1 MRIRLQEHFTYQKL
15 IRFTLPSIVMMIF
28 TSVYGVVDGLF
39 VSNYVGKTPF
49 AAINLIWP
57 LLMVLGA
64 FGFMIGTGG
73 TAIVARVL
81 GEGEQEKGNRY
92 FSLLVYVTAIGGAA
106 ISAAGL
112 PVLEPVSRLLGAQGE
127 MLDCCIRYGRIILA
141 ANPFFML
148 QNVYQSFFVAAEKPK
163 LGLYFTVAAGLTNMV
178 LDWLFIAVLGWGL
191 EGAALATAASQLVGG
206 LIPTLYF
213 ARENDSLLRL
223 GRTRWN
229 GSLVLRTC
237 VNGSSELMG
246 NISSSLVTTLY
257 NFQLMRFAGENG
269 VAAYGAI
276 MYVAFIFA
284 AVFIGYAVGSA
295 PVISWHFGARNHPEL
310 RSLLKKSCLL
320 VGGTGCAMT
329 VLAWVLSAPLS
340 QVFVG
345 YDPAL
350 YAMTVRGFRI
360 FAFSFLLSGLNIFGS
375 SFFTALNDGGV
386 SAAISFLRTLVF
398 QTASVLLL
406 PLIWELDG
414 VWISS
419 VTAEVAAAAVTA
431 VFLVAKRKK
440 YQYW

>member
-92 FSLLVYVTAIGGAA
+92 FSLLVYVTAMGGAA
-106 ISAAGL
+106 ISLAGL
-112 PVLEPVSRLLGAQGE
+112 LVLEPVSRLLGAQGE
-127 MLDCCIRYGRIILA
+127 MLDCCVRYGRIILA

-163 LGLYFTVAAGLTNMV
+163 LGLWITVAAGCTNMV
-178 LDWLFIAVLGWGL
+178 LDWLFIAILGWGL
-191 EGAALATAASQLVGG
+191 EGAALATASSQLVGG

-223 GRTRWN
+223 GKARWN
-229 GSLVLRTC
+229 GGLVLRTC
-237 VNGSSELMG
+237 VNGSSELMS

-257 NFQLMRFAGENG
+257 NFQLMRFAGEDG
-269 VAAYGAI
+269 VAAYGVL
-276 MYVAFIFA
+276 MYVSFVFA

-310 RSLLKKSCLL
+310 QSLLKKSGRL
-320 VGGTGCAMT
+320 VGVTGCVMAA
-329 VLAWVLSAPLS
+329 LAWALSVPLS
-340 QVFVG
+340 RLFVG

-398 QTASVLLL
+398 QTAAVLLL
-406 PLIWELDG
+406 PMIWELDG
-414 VWISS
+414 IWISS
-419 VTAEVAAAAVTA
+419 VAAEVAAAAVTA
-431 VFLVAKRKK
+431 VFLACKRKK